1 MASVSFVQLRASKW
15 RVGLRGWGGKGL
27 LASDIRG
34 LRSECS
40 TNLIR
45 WPTHA
50 TLPSAGVGGRVVQLI
65 TRMVFRGRP
74 PIVWLRMGLYFSQLR
89 VAMARPDIAR

>member
-15 RVGLRGWGGKGL
+15 RVGVRGGGRKGL

-50 TLPSAGVGGRVVQLI
+50 TLPSAGVGGKGGAVDYENGLSGSSADRLAPEWGCIFSVA
-65 TRMVFRGRP
+65 RGN
-74 PIVWLRMGLYFSQLR
+74 GSS
-89 VAMARPDIAR
+89 